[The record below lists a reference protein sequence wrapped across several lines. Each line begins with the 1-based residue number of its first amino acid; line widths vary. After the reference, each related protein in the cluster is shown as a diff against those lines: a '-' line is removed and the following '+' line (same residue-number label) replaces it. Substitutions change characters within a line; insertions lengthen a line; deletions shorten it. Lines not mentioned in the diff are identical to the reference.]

1 VLSCNKIAII
11 GDIFVNRFEEARINA
26 GITVTELSRQA
37 NISRST
43 IDKMEKGEPVKAE
56 LAVRACR
63 VLSKH
68 LGYEVTY
75 QSLDIKVVS

>member
-1 VLSCNKIAII
+1 MLKLSPYSHLKEL
-11 GDIFVNRFEEARINA
+11 FVNRFEEARINA
-26 GITVTELSRQA
+26 GITVTELSREA

-43 IDKMEKGEPVKAE
+43 IDKIQKDEPIKAE

-63 VLSKH
+63 MLSQH

-75 QSLDIKVVS
+75 QSLNIRVI

>member
-1 VLSCNKIAII
+1 MNK
-11 GDIFVNRFEEARINA
+11 FEEARINA
-26 GITVTELSRQA
+26 GVTVTELSREA

-63 VLSKH
+63 VLSQH

-75 QSLDIKVVS
+75 QRLEIQVI

>member
-1 VLSCNKIAII
+1 MNE
-11 GDIFVNRFEEARINA
+11 FERARINA
-26 GITVTELSRQA
+26 GITVTELSREA

-63 VLSKH
+63 VLSQH
-68 LGYEVTY
+68 LGHEVTY
-75 QSLDIKVVS
+75 QSLGIRVIG

>member
-1 VLSCNKIAII
+1 MNE
-11 GDIFVNRFEEARINA
+11 FEEARINA
-26 GITVTELSRQA
+26 GVTVTDLSRQA

-63 VLSKH
+63 VLSQH

-75 QSLDIKVVS
+75 QSLKIQVI

>member
-1 VLSCNKIAII
+1 MNK
-11 GDIFVNRFEEARINA
+11 FEEARINA
-26 GITVTELSRQA
+26 GVTVTELSREA

-63 VLSKH
+63 VLSQH
-68 LGYEVTY
+68 IGYEVTY
-75 QSLDIKVVS
+75 QSLEIRVI

>member
-1 VLSCNKIAII
+1 MNQ
-11 GDIFVNRFEEARINA
+11 FEEARIKA
-26 GITVTELSRQA
+26 GITITELSRQA

-63 VLSKH
+63 VLSQH

-75 QSLDIKVVS
+75 QSLDIKTLK

>member
-1 VLSCNKIAII
+1 M
-11 GDIFVNRFEEARINA
+11 NRFEETRINA
-26 GITVTELSRQA
+26 GITVTELSREA

-63 VLSKH
+63 VLSQH
-68 LGYEVTY
+68 LGYEVGY
-75 QSLDIKVVS
+75 QSLEIRVI

>member
-1 VLSCNKIAII
+1 MNK
-11 GDIFVNRFEEARINA
+11 FQEARVNA
-26 GITVTELSRQA
+26 GIIVTELSRLA

-63 VLSKH
+63 VLSQY

-75 QSLDIKVVS
+75 RSLEIRVI

>member
-1 VLSCNKIAII
+1 MNK
-11 GDIFVNRFEEARINA
+11 FEEARINA
-26 GITVTELSRQA
+26 GVTVTELSREA

-63 VLSKH
+63 VLSQH

-75 QSLDIKVVS
+75 QGLEIRVI

>member
-1 VLSCNKIAII
+1 M
-11 GDIFVNRFEEARINA
+11 NRFEEARINA
-26 GITVTELSRQA
+26 GITVTELSREA

-43 IDKMEKGEPVKAE
+43 IDKMEKDEPVKAE

-63 VLSKH
+63 VLSQH

-75 QSLDIKVVS
+75 QSLDIKVIS

>member
-1 VLSCNKIAII
+1 MLELSPYRHLKEL
-11 GDIFVNRFEEARINA
+11 FVNKFEEARINA
-26 GITVTELSRQA
+26 GITVTELSREA

-43 IDKMEKGEPVKAE
+43 IDKMQKDEPVKAE

-63 VLSKH
+63 VLSQH

-75 QSLDIKVVS
+75 QSLNIRVI

>member
-1 VLSCNKIAII
+1 M
-11 GDIFVNRFEEARINA
+11 NRFEESRINA
-26 GITVTELSRQA
+26 GITVTELSREA

-56 LAVRACR
+56 LAVRACK
-63 VLSKH
+63 VLSQH

-75 QSLDIKVVS
+75 QSLAIRVIS

>member
-1 VLSCNKIAII
+1 MNK
-11 GDIFVNRFEEARINA
+11 FEESRINA
-26 GITVTELSRQA
+26 GITVTDLSREA

-43 IDKMEKGEPVKAE
+43 IDKMEKDEPVKAE

-63 VLSKH
+63 VLSQH

-75 QSLDIKVVS
+75 QSLGMRVIS

>member
-1 VLSCNKIAII
+1 M
-11 GDIFVNRFEEARINA
+11 NRFEEARINA
-26 GITVTELSRQA
+26 GITVTDLSREA

-56 LAVRACR
+56 LAVRACK
-63 VLSKH
+63 VLSQH

-75 QSLDIKVVS
+75 QSLGMKVIS